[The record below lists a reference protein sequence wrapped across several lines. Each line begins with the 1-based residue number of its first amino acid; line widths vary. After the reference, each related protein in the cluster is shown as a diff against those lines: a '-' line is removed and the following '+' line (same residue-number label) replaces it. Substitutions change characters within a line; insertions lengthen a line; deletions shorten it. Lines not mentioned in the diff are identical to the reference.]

1 MFRVDFKRLIADLL
15 PLWLRRP
22 LVFGILRAGLIGI
35 EDVYN
40 MFSAS
45 RRDDNFRLTHNGQVC
60 HLRGMLNS
68 CFGMGFGIGDVRSDG
83 EWLFAV
89 GEDGVHI
96 PLASGEDGVDVPV
109 VYSGQALNGEFYA
122 SLPYNFMVQDGLKV
136 WVPTN
141 VDYFC
146 QWGTPED
153 MREFVYWTDLIR
165 HRDCEAA
172 DQAAAEAVKSAG
184 KVLIPMA
191 GAGQRFAGSDASV
204 AQLCAAGHHRQHRH
218 QVRGGPEGQARGR
231 GRPQLWRGDQRPH
244 GAGRLWHHL

>member
-109 VYSGQALNGEFYA
+109 VYSGQALNAERNDFVVFV
-122 SLPYNFMVQDGLKV
+122 PEEV
-136 WVPTN
+136 WWRL
-141 VDYFC
+141 D
-146 QWGTPED
+146 
-153 MREFVYWTDLIR
+153 
-165 HRDCEAA
+165 
-172 DQAAAEAVKSAG
+172 
-184 KVLIPMA
+184 
-191 GAGQRFAGSDASV
+191 
-204 AQLCAAGHHRQHRH
+204 
-218 QVRGGPEGQARGR
+218 QVRAMVERYKLVSKRAYYVRIGWSQPESDVPGWT
-231 GRPQLWRGDQRPH
+231 PDVLN
-244 GAGRLWHHL
+244 RLIKE